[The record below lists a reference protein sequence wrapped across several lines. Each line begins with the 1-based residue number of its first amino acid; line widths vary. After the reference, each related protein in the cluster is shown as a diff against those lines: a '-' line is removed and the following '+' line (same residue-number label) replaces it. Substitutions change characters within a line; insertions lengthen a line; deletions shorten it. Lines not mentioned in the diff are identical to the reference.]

1 MNILEI
7 IKSLKDVRSLGGAN
21 ETQILEAESL
31 IGLEFSDEFKEYVKE
46 YGAVFAH
53 GLELLGVSR
62 SKRLDAAS
70 VTLEERELNENF
82 PNDMYVVENL
92 GIDGILILQNEK
104 GEVFEIFTNTKPKKI
119 YNSLVDYLLNR

>member
-21 ETQILEAESL
+21 EAQILEAESL
-31 IGLEFSDEFKEYVKE
+31 VGIKFANEFKEYAKE
-46 YGAVFAH
+46 YGAISAY
-53 GLELLGVSR
+53 GLELCGVCN

>member
-46 YGAVFAH
+46 YGAVSAY

-82 PNDMYVVENL
+82 PSDMYVVENL
-92 GIDGILILQNEK
+92 GIDGILILQNKK
-104 GEVFEIFTNTKPKKI
+104 GEVFEISTNTKPKKI
-119 YNSLVDYLLNR
+119 YNSLADCLLNR

>member
-46 YGAVFAH
+46 YGAVSAY

-82 PNDMYVVENL
+82 PSDMYVVENL
-92 GIDGILILQNEK
+92 GIDGILILQNKK
-104 GEVFEIFTNTKPKKI
+104 GEVFEISTNTKPKKI
-119 YNSLVDYLLNR
+119 YNSLADYLLNR